1 MVIPTKEEFQKLS
14 SQKRTDELFSLVQNL
29 FPLLQRMDSLTD
41 TVSSLAERMNHLE
54 AKSMLKHTNAADTN
68 NVLNNPETG
77 SNPDSDSMY
86 KSLTSLGG
94 GGQDATINNKP
105 DPFIIK
111 RSKEINR

>member
-14 SQKRTDELFSLVQNL
+14 SQKRTDELFSLVQKL

-94 GGQDATINNKP
+94 GQDATINNKP